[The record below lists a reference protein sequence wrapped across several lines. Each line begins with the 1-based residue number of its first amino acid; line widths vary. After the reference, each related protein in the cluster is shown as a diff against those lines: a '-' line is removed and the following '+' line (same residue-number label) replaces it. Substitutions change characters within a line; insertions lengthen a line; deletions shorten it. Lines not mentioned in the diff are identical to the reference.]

1 MALYA
6 PNNQLPLLLH
16 STPVEIS
23 KCSWE
28 VPCWMHFR
36 SPDESSEGHE
46 WLWAVSP
53 PTPGSI
59 RSDGQSYKFNKPMN
73 KQMDLVIQKNAKAL
87 WTMVALQAGFTNPGA
102 LDWVLGLF
110 WNSTTPSRTK
120 DGRSQ
125 ASAFS
130 DIQSYSV
137 LLELSWSLLDPIQAY
152 TTSRHWDRMSKTS
165 LR

>member
-1 MALYA
+1 MHQIINYPCCCILHQLKF
-6 PNNQLPLLLH
+6 PNVLGKFH
-16 STPVEIS
+16 VECIS
-23 KCSWE
+23 GVQMRVQKGMSDCE
-28 VPCWMHFR
+28 QC
-36 SPDESSEGHE
+36 
-46 WLWAVSP
+46 P
-53 PTPGSI
+53 PPPGSI
-59 RSDGQSYKFNKPMN
+59 RSDGQSYKFNKSMN

-125 ASAFS
+125 ASACS